1 MFTALLA
8 LVLGLV
14 LLLAAVLLFRRS
26 SQVQVPQRPARPVT
40 GGEVVR
46 EGDDDATR
54 PSPDTPTG
62 GDAPA
67 VGAGAARDAA
77 AWDIDDEWLGTWSG
91 GGAGGVGPDPAATPA
106 DRTGDS
112 PRWATAEPARDT
124 TGDLTRDDRQ
134 HEPRDLTWG
143 DPRDEARDLTWDTPR
158 DTAGHGDGP
167 AGASA
172 VPASARPV
180 SSGTAASAADAAA
193 ASAAGPADS
202 AGPAPSA
209 PSVPSAHP
217 APSAPSA
224 ASATSGIVDGAA
236 VPVVDA
242 GSSSPGRRQRRHW
255 AQQHGFEYTR
265 EDADLPGEWPASV
278 IDTLADQGRAPV
290 ARDVVSGVVG
300 GHPAHVADVGGVT
313 VVAVRR
319 DEGSP
324 VSVHATRHAGMP
336 AGMRHGAEL
345 DRPPFTLYATDL
357 RALDRML
364 DTRADAA
371 LRAVEDI
378 AADVALADDWAL
390 VRLRPRLDVAV
401 WADVIDRV
409 ILLADAARV
418 LPPWVTSVPLDM
430 LHADPTTALDGDGVH
445 VETRAPGDDDAA
457 GRSDAG
463 ESGGTG
469 GTAAAGAETGTDTG
483 AGTGAATGVR
493 GHLRA
498 VPDARG
504 PHDRATA
511 GDGDDAD
518 GTTGYDATAYGTTG
532 YGATAYDVAGAT
544 GYGATA
550 DGAGGDTADATS
562 ARERPYIT
570 RSAEP
575 VDLPRRDG
583 FRRVG
588 DTAGIDDRPPGDPL
602 AGEGDLPLLGEDP
615 EHIRVPTTSPRVI
628 RTDRGHG
635 ATIFDDDGSLDGTGT
650 RSGTAAGTA
659 ADADADAADATPG
672 TGARGGR
679 HRAPAGRHWAGDG
692 PHGPGSGRDGEDPD
706 GVLDAEI
713 VEAEIVD
720 PRTVRGRDGRDG
732 PHRP

>member
-40 GGEVVR
+40 RGEVVR

-67 VGAGAARDAA
+67 VGGGAARDAA

-91 GGAGGVGPDPAATPA
+91 GGAGGVGPGTGATPA

-124 TGDLTRDDRQ
+124 TGDLTWDDPRDLTRDATRDD
-134 HEPRDLTWG
+134 PRDLTW
-143 DPRDEARDLTWDTPR
+143 DAPRDA
-158 DTAGHGDGP
+158 AGHGDGP

-172 VPASARPV
+172 FPASASPV
-180 SSGTAASAADAAA
+180 SAGTPGTPA
-193 ASAAGPADS
+193 AAGPTGS
-202 AGPAPSA
+202 AAPAPSA
-209 PSVPSAHP
+209 PSAASTASAG
-217 APSAPSA
+217 SPSA

-336 AGMRHGAEL
+336 AGMRHGAEF

-445 VETRAPGDDDAA
+445 VETRGPGEDGPA

-463 ESGGTG
+463 DTGGTG
-469 GTAAAGAETGTDTG
+469 GTAGADSG
-483 AGTGAATGVR
+483 AGTVTGVR

-511 GDGDDAD
+511 GPADGASGTAGDDAD
-518 GTTGYDATAYGTTG
+518 GTTGHGTTG
-532 YGATAYDVAGAT
+532 YGDDVTTAYGTGGDDVAGAT
-544 GYGATA
+544 
-550 DGAGGDTADATS
+550 AGDAADATS

-583 FRRVG
+583 ARRVG

-615 EHIRVPTTSPRVI
+615 DHIRVPTTSPRVI

-635 ATIFDDDGSLDGTGT
+635 ATIFDDDGSLDGHGTGT
-650 RSGTAAGTA
+650 RSGARTGTA
-659 ADADADAADATPG
+659 TSTDADDTDTEATPG

-720 PRTVRGRDGRDG
+720 PGTVRGRDGRGG